1 MLRGGGMGGDETTM
15 VKMRSMQAVET
26 MQAQVTTEVMRVE
39 IYVICTFKL
48 YALLF
53 VLVMHYG

>member
-1 MLRGGGMGGDETTM
+1 MGGDETTM